1 MDASKRNFIKMS
13 KLPYAGQWLCLH
25 LMVAPQ
31 DYCYEKEAFSRYIR
45 EGCFALAL
53 GLRSSVGLWLRSP
66 QGASYWQLKH
76 QRIVNRGESVLL
88 G

>member
-1 MDASKRNFIKMS
+1 MS

-31 DYCYEKEAFSRYIR
+31 DICYEKEAFSRYIR
-45 EGCFALAL
+45 EGCFVSALDHR
-53 GLRSSVGLWLRSP
+53 GSVGSWSRSP
-66 QGASYWQLKH
+66 QGLDYWQLKH
-76 QRIVNRGESVLL
+76 RRIVNRGESVLL

>member
-1 MDASKRNFIKMS
+1 MS

-31 DYCYEKEAFSRYIR
+31 DYCYEKEDFSRYIK
-45 EGCFALAL
+45 EGYFDLAL
-53 GLRSSVGLWLRSP
+53 GQRSSVGLWSRSP
-66 QGASYWQLKH
+66 QGFNYWYLKYR
-76 QRIVNRGESVLL
+76 RITNRGEPILL

>member
-1 MDASKRNFIKMS
+1 MS

-31 DYCYEKEAFSRYIR
+31 DYHYEKEAFSRYIR
-45 EGCFALAL
+45 EGGFAFAL
-53 GLRSSVGLWLRSP
+53 GMRSSVGLWSHSP
-66 QGASYWQLKH
+66 QGIDYWQLKH
-76 QRIVNRGESVLL
+76 SRIANRVESALL

>member
-1 MDASKRNFIKMS
+1 MS

-31 DYCYEKEAFSRYIR
+31 DYLYEKETFSRYIR
-45 EGCFALAL
+45 EGCFTFAL
-53 GLRSSVGLWLRSP
+53 GQRCSVGLWSHSP
-66 QGASYWQLKH
+66 QGIDYWQLKH
-76 QRIVNRGESVLL
+76 RRIANRGESALL